1 MFNNSL
7 IVMIFPGNI
16 TIFDERKDRIMVN
29 FTENHTSLTIKSLRL
44 NDSGEYTLQGTNGR
58 FSVLLSVQG
67 EDMPE
72 FFIMFFK
79 SAVSANLFMRYP
91 PMF

>member
-1 MFNNSL
+1 MF
-7 IVMIFPGNI
+7 FPGNI

-44 NDSGEYTLQGTNGR
+44 NDSGEYTLQGTKGK
-58 FSVLLSVQG
+58 FSIKLSVQG
-67 EDMPE
+67 EVLPE

-79 SAVSANLFMRYP
+79 SVVSENLFMRYP

>member
-1 MFNNSL
+1 MGAWMFNNSL

-29 FTENHTSLTIKSLRL
+29 FTDNHTSLTITSLQL
-44 NDSGEYTLQGTNGR
+44 NDSGEYTLQGTTGR
-58 FSVLLSVQG
+58 FSIKLSVQG
-67 EDMPE
+67 EVMPE

-79 SAVSANLFMRYP
+79 SAVSENLLM
-91 PMF
+91 